1 MLLTKKTGLKN
12 FAVTVLLSV
21 SCSIITI
28 AAYHVYFS
36 QRTVIMD
43 IAGFIASQ
51 KEDYMA
57 GKISAGELVQ
67 NIDTLVSQIE
77 TVKKDKLLVLD
88 QTAVTGFAKGR
99 STVPDPSVGDDDDQ
113 ER

>member
-1 MLLTKKTGLKN
+1 MLLIKKTGLKK

-21 SCSIITI
+21 SCSIMTI

-51 KEDYMA
+51 KEEYMA
-57 GKISAGELVQ
+57 GKISAAELVR
-67 NIDTLVSQIE
+67 NIDTLVSQMG
-77 TVKKDKLLVLD
+77 TVKKDKVLVLD
-88 QTAVTGFAKGR
+88 QAAVTGFAKGR
-99 STVPDPSVGDDDDQ
+99 FPVPDPFVGDDDDQ

>member
-1 MLLTKKTGLKN
+1 
-12 FAVTVLLSV
+12 
-21 SCSIITI
+21 
-28 AAYHVYFS
+28 
-36 QRTVIMD
+36 MD

-51 KEDYMA
+51 KEEYMA

-67 NIDTLVSQIE
+67 NIDTLVSQIG
-77 TVKKDKLLVLD
+77 TVKKDKVLVLD
-88 QTAVTGFAKGR
+88 QTAVTGFAKSR

>member
-1 MLLTKKTGLKN
+1 MLLIKKSRLKN

-21 SCSIITI
+21 SCSIMTV

-51 KEDYMA
+51 KEGYMA
-57 GKISAGELVQ
+57 GKITAGELVQ
-67 NIDTLVSQIE
+67 NIDTLISQIG
-77 TVKKDKLLVLD
+77 TVKKDKVLILE
-88 QTAVTGFAKGR
+88 QTAVTGFVKGR
-99 STVPDPSVGDDDDQ
+99 SAVPDPSVGDDDDQ

>member
-1 MLLTKKTGLKN
+1 MLLIKNSGLKN
-12 FAVTVLLSV
+12 FAVTVLLSI
-21 SCSIITI
+21 SCSVITM

-36 QRTVIMD
+36 QRTVVMD

-51 KEDYMA
+51 KEGYMA

-67 NIDTLVSQIE
+67 NIDTLVSQIG
-77 TVKKDKLLVLD
+77 TVERDKVLLLD
-88 QTAVTGFAKGR
+88 EAAVTGFAKGR
-99 STVPDPSVGDDDDQ
+99 PAVPDPAAEDDDDR

>member
-1 MLLTKKTGLKN
+1 MLLIKNSGLKN
-12 FAVTVLLSV
+12 FTVTVLLSV
-21 SCSIITI
+21 SCSVTTI

-36 QRTVIMD
+36 QRTVVMD

-51 KEDYMA
+51 KEGYMA

-67 NIDTLVSQIE
+67 NIDTLVSRIG
-77 TVKKDKLLVLD
+77 TVKRDRVLILD
-88 QTAVTGFAKGR
+88 QTAATGFAKGR
-99 STVPDPSVGDDDDQ
+99 STVTDPAAEDDDDQ